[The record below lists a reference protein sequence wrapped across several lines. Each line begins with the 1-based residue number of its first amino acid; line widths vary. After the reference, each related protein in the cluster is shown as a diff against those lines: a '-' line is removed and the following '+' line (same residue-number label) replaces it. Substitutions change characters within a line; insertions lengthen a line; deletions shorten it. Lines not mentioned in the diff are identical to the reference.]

1 MNTPHATGKMWELFN
16 GDCLHIMRGMAAES
30 IDSIVTDPPYGLSFM
45 GKDWDRGVPGSPFW
59 VEALRVAKPGAHLLA
74 FGGTRMFHRLA
85 CAIEDAGWE
94 IRDCVM
100 WVHGMGFP
108 KSHNIGKAIDK
119 MDATDEQRKRRL
131 RFTSWV
137 RSQNVTAKQIDDA
150 TKTQM
155 GGHYTANESQP
166 AIMTREH
173 LEACRHLF
181 NDVPEW
187 VERECDIRS
196 VESKNTK
203 QRKVVGKYV
212 SDMGGLGGQRLGRS
226 KGDITTAFT
235 NDAARW
241 EGWGTALKPAW
252 EPVLVCRKPIAAGMT
267 VAGNVVEHG
276 CGALNIDGCRI
287 GNEQTTTIRNGNS
300 GKNGIYQK
308 DNRTFARINP
318 PGRWPANVVHDG
330 SEEVVRLMP
339 DEGNGSA
346 ARFFYCAK
354 ADATDRDDGCESLP
368 LRDAGSRT
376 GDLDGSLRAEPL
388 QRRNNHP
395 TVKPND
401 LMRWLC
407 RLVTPPGGTVL
418 DPFMGSGS
426 TGKAAIA
433 EGFRFV
439 GIDLSTG
446 FCDIAAARIGSAH
459 NLFNA

>member
-1 MNTPHATGKMWELFN
+1 MTSTKRCLMIERKGNAMNTPHATGKMWELFN
-16 GDCLHIMRGMAAES
+16 GDCLHVMRNMAAES
-30 IDSIVTDPPYGLSFM
+30 VDSIVTDPPYGLSFM

-119 MDATDEQRKRRL
+119 LDAVDEQRNRRL
-131 RFTSWV
+131 RFTAWI

-150 TKTQM
+150 TKTRM
-155 GGHYTANESQP
+155 GQHYTTHPTQP

-181 NDVPEW
+181 NDVPKW
-187 VERECDIRS
+187 VEHECDIRS

-203 QRKVVGKYV
+203 QRKVVGNRNVPIGHAFASEKYGKPSGERNV
-212 SDMGGLGGQRLGRS
+212 N
-226 KGDITTAFT
+226 ITTAFT

-287 GNEQTTTIRNGNS
+287 PMGAEPLRETEIQTHNAN
-300 GKNGIYQK
+300 
-308 DNRTFARINP
+308 
-318 PGRWPANVVHDG
+318 GRWPANVVHDG

-339 DEGNGSA
+339 DDGKGSN

-354 ADATDRDDGCESLP
+354 ADARDRDEGCE
-368 LRDAGSRT
+368 
-376 GDLDGSLRAEPL
+376 
-388 QRRNNHP
+388 RNNHP

-407 RLVTPPGGTVL
+407 RLVTPPGGIVL

-439 GIDLSTG
+439 GIDISTG

>member
-16 GDCLHIMRGMAAES
+16 GDCLHVMRNMAEES
-30 IDSIVTDPPYGLSFM
+30 VDSIVTDPPYGLSFM

-108 KSHNIGKAIDK
+108 KSHNIGKAIDRERGAERSVIGDNPNNRK
-119 MDATDEQRKRRL
+119 NRHDGIVFQSNRDKSKITVPATD
-131 RFTSWV
+131 
-137 RSQNVTAKQIDDA
+137 
-150 TKTQM
+150 
-155 GGHYTANESQP
+155 
-166 AIMTREH
+166 
-173 LEACRHLF
+173 
-181 NDVPEW
+181 
-187 VERECDIRS
+187 
-196 VESKNTK
+196 
-203 QRKVVGKYV
+203 
-212 SDMGGLGGQRLGRS
+212 
-226 KGDITTAFT
+226 
-235 NDAARW
+235 DAARW

-267 VAGNVVEHG
+267 VAGNVVRYG
-276 CGALNIDGCRI
+276 TGAMNVESCRVGKEGGTQKVNIKRG
-287 GNEQTTTIRNGNS
+287 EVNGARAGTS
-300 GKNGIYQK
+300 FGKNISFVGNIGQLNK
-308 DNRTFARINP
+308 
-318 PGRWPANVVHDG
+318 GRWPANVVHDG
-330 SEEVVRLMP
+330 SEEVMRLMP
-339 DEGNGSA
+339 DDGNGST

-354 ADATDRDDGCESLP
+354 ADATDRDEGCDSLP
-368 LRDAGSRT
+368 LRDAGALT
-376 GDLDGSLRAEPL
+376 GNVDGSLRDDRL

>member
-16 GDCLHIMRGMAAES
+16 GDCLHVMRGMSVES
-30 IDSIVTDPPYGLSFM
+30 VDSIVTDPPYGLSFM

-150 TKTQM
+150 TLTQM
-155 GGHYTANESQP
+155 GKHYIDTTSQP
-166 AIMTREH
+166 AIMTPEH

-181 NDVPEW
+181 KDVPKW
-187 VERECDIRS
+187 VEHECDIRS

-203 QRKVVGKYV
+203 QRKVIGNQNVPIGAAFSSEKYGKPSGKKNV
-212 SDMGGLGGQRLGRS
+212 N
-226 KGDITTAFT
+226 ITTAFT

-276 CGALNIDGCRI
+276 CGAFNIDGCRI

-339 DEGNGSA
+339 DDGNGCA

-354 ADATDRDDGCESLP
+354 AHATDRNEGCE
-368 LRDAGSRT
+368 
-376 GDLDGSLRAEPL
+376 
-388 QRRNNHP
+388 RNEHP
-395 TVKPND
+395 TVKPTD